1 MPAESHLKMR
11 PHHSNQA
18 PGTGPPSSPEN
29 TGFLAKARGDTGV
42 RRSQRRGE
50 LLSDDDDITGFWD
63 ALIVLCRCTLPRRS
77 LPAGELAVR
86 ARLEGSLVVEEKRA
100 EGLLRG
106 LWAQGPGFSTKIQYS
121 TVLYESTFSSDSI
134 LISALTTY

>member
-1 MPAESHLKMR
+1 
-11 PHHSNQA
+11 
-18 PGTGPPSSPEN
+18 
-29 TGFLAKARGDTGV
+29 
-42 RRSQRRGE
+42 
-50 LLSDDDDITGFWD
+50 LLSDDDDDDIVGFWD
-63 ALIVLCRCTLPRRS
+63 ALTVLYCCTVPRRS

-86 ARLEGSLVVEEKRA
+86 ARLGGSLAVEEKRA

-121 TVLYESTFSSDSI
+121 TVLYECTFSSDSI